1 MNGIDVSKWQGEIDW
16 SKVNVD
22 FAIIRAGY
30 GREISQK
37 DEKFERNYQGVK
49 KAGIPVG
56 AYWYSYA
63 QNADEARREAAVC
76 IEVLKGKQFEMPI
89 WYDVEESKSF
99 PKADEIIR
107 AFCDALE
114 AAGYFVGLYM
124 SRFYLTNYVSEA
136 VRNRYAMWVAE
147 YGSKLNYGGQYGIWQ
162 NSSTGKVNGING
174 NVDTDICYVDYP
186 SIIKDRGLNGFE
198 KKSVESKPTESKPVE
213 SKPVTY
219 TVKKGDTLTA
229 IAKKYKTSVKKLV
242 ELNGIENPNL
252 IFVGQVLKIG

>member
-1 MNGIDVSKWQGEIDW
+1 MNGIDVSKWQGDIDW
-16 SKVNVD
+16 TKVKVD

-37 DEKFERNYQGVK
+37 DMKFEKNYQGAK
-49 KAGIPVG
+49 KAGIPCG

-63 QNADEARREAAVC
+63 TNADEARKEAEVC
-76 IEVLKGKQFEMPI
+76 LKVLKDKQYEMPI
-89 WYDVEESKSF
+89 WYDVEEAKSF

-114 AAGYFVGLYM
+114 AAGYFVGVYM
-124 SRFYLTNYVSEA
+124 SRYYLMTYVSES
-136 VRNRYAMWVAE
+136 VRKRYAMWVAE
-147 YGSKLNYGGQYGIWQ
+147 YGAKLNYAGQYGIWQ
-162 NSSTGKVNGING
+162 NSSTGKVNGIDS

-198 KKSVESKPTESKPVE
+198 KSTEEKPVE
-213 SKPVTY
+213 AKPVEAKPKTY
-219 TVKKGDTLTA
+219 AVQKGDTLTA

-242 ELNGIENPNL
+242 ELNNIENPNL
-252 IFVGQVLKIG
+252 IYAGQVLKVQ